1 MNADFLKFLEGI
13 DGNQLLNTTQSFL
26 SKGMAAGWKGYEQ
39 LANKAK
45 SSRDDKARLE
55 EENCKLREENERLKT
70 HSKQLTC
77 QVQSLTKQCTN
88 QKMVMDALK

>member
-55 EENCKLREENERLKT
+55 EENCKLREENERLKIT
-70 HSKQLTC
+70 PSNLRVKFK
-77 QVQSLTKQCTN
+77 V
-88 QKMVMDALK
+88 

>member
-1 MNADFLKFLEGI
+1 VNADFLKFLEGI

-55 EENCKLREENERLKT
+55 EENCKLREENERLKIT
-70 HSKQLTC
+70 PSNLRVKFK
-77 QVQSLTKQCTN
+77 V
-88 QKMVMDALK
+88 